1 METMEYKAAEPLVL
15 AEEMTMEEY
24 LLERRAALPQAE
36 YGDKRT
42 MTFRWSNSSYI
53 RPDGSNATGSA
64 TFTKPNTVEGYKAM
78 VKFIRVL
85 AAKQIPFSVTY

>member
-1 METMEYKAAEPLVL
+1 MSIEIYDKGAERLVL

-42 MTFRWSNSSYI
+42 ITFHWDRQTNSYSH
-53 RPDGSNATGSA
+53 GQA